1 MKNIYIKI
9 NDIADID
16 TSKISVYDLNKR
28 FVDKKGNI
36 FSLRYDKIL
45 KKIEILK
52 IIRADSNEAALH
64 QINILKSK
72 KQNTSFNKNSETKD
86 PNSADDGESSSNEDE
101 FDEDSFEKA
110 VSNFNSD
117 KFIKDT
123 IELMITHKNRL
134 KGIETNIK
142 NSNIVLKTNKH
153 ENSELDEIF
162 RGIDIEGGQNID
174 KIENYQKE
182 LLSYP
187 RSITYYQSKI
197 DKNYSH
203 MIDAFKSDAERM
215 MKFIYSYEMYQT
227 IKNLYTNLNKV
238 IKKLKEFLLSRD
250 QEVIKNKTPGE
261 RQAFN
266 DAQVSLNNTISEIEN
281 VLDELKI
288 LDAFIINPNNF
299 SI

>member
-9 NDIADID
+9 NDIAEIE

-28 FVDKKGNI
+28 FVDKRGNI
-36 FSLRYDKIL
+36 FGLRYDKAA
-45 KKIEILK
+45 KKIEIIK
-52 IIRADSNEAALH
+52 IIRADSNEAAQH

-72 KQNTSFNKNSETKD
+72 KLVPAPAGENKELKESESEGQENSSYDEER
-86 PNSADDGESSSNEDE
+86 PNEEGFESEL
-101 FDEDSFEKA
+101 
-110 VSNFNSD
+110 SNFDSA
-117 KFIKDT
+117 KFIKST
-123 IELMITHKNRL
+123 IELLITHKTRL
-134 KGIETNIK
+134 KGIESNIK

-187 RSITYYQSKI
+187 RSITYYQAKI
-197 DKNYSH
+197 DKSYSR
-203 MIDAFKSDAERM
+203 MLDAFKSDAEKM

-227 IKNLYTNLNKV
+227 IKNICTNLNRV
-238 IKKLKEFLLSRD
+238 IKKLRDFLHSRD
-250 QEVIKNKTPGE
+250 PETIKNKNPGE

-266 DAQVSLNNTISEIEN
+266 DAQVSINNTIKEIEGI
-281 VLDELKI
+281 LDKLKL
-288 LDAFIINPNNF
+288 LDAFINNPENF
-299 SI
+299 